1 MPRSNHL
8 SYRDAISDYVVN
20 GDFVS
25 TFCRKVYIVVILGGG
40 LGLIAFEVAFLMFLG
55 VVSVVTIAAIGRPL
69 AEAYSEKMKQRYRLM
84 LPAAE
89 EHLRERM
96 ETQEMQLLEL
106 KDEIADLRFTNEFL
120 LNHLKMNGL
129 DTETLKVER
138 EKRATAEPKLLKIPK
153 KQDQP

>member
-1 MPRSNHL
+1 M
-8 SYRDAISDYVVN
+8 
-20 GDFVS
+20 
-25 TFCRKVYIVVILGGG
+25 
-40 LGLIAFEVAFLMFLG
+40 IAFEVAFLMFLG

-89 EHLRERM
+89 EHLRERI
-96 ETQEMQLLEL
+96 EAQEMQLLEL
-106 KDEIADLRFTNEFL
+106 KDEIADLKFTNEFL
-120 LNHLKMNGL
+120 LNHLKMSGL

-138 EKRATAEPKLLKIPK
+138 EKRGSTEPKLLKMPK